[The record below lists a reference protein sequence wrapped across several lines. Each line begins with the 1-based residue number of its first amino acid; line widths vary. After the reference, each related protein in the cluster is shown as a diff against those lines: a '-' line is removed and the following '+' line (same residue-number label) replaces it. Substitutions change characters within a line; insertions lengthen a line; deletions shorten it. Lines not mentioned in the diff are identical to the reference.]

1 MLYSYYKPIDFLSNF
16 VDRFW
21 HYEGYKAKHL
31 TERILPLGTIELVIN
46 LQQDELRIYD
56 VTNPESCKRLSG
68 SVVSGAYDRGFI
80 SDTEEEA
87 FIMGV
92 HFRPGGAFPFLD
104 VPVDELANK
113 HIDLEALWGP
123 TAIQMR
129 DRLCEAQ
136 SPAKRFQLLHE
147 ALTNHLFRRPESHY
161 AVSAALNIF
170 ASAYPNSTIRD
181 VAKYVGLSQRRF
193 IQVFKSEVG
202 MKPKLFS
209 RIQRFNR
216 TRAFLEEN
224 TVLDWVAL
232 SVDQGYF
239 DQSHMIREFN
249 EFSGLS
255 PAHFI
260 SNQNRLRFDGAHIKH
275 NHLPNI

>member
-1 MLYSYYKPIDFLSNF
+1 MRYSYFKPIDDLSNF

-21 HYEGYKAKHL
+21 HYEGYEAAHL

-56 VTNPESCKRLSG
+56 VEKPGRCKKLSG
-68 SVVSGAYDRGFI
+68 SVISGAYDRGFI
-80 SDTEEEA
+80 SDTEEET

-104 VPVDELANK
+104 VTVDELANT
-113 HIDLEALWGP
+113 HIDLETLWGHG
-123 TAIQMR
+123 AIR
-129 DRLCEAQ
+129 LRNRLCEAQ
-136 SPAKRFQLLHE
+136 SPIERFQLLHV
-147 ALTNHLFRRPESHY
+147 ALLKHVFRYHEHHY
-161 AVSAALNIF
+161 AVSQALDVF
-170 ASAYPNSTIRD
+170 SMPYTNSLIRD
-181 VAKYVGLSQRRF
+181 LAKEVGLSQRRF

-209 RIQRFNR
+209 RIQRFNQ
-216 TRAFLEEN
+216 TRVFLEEN
-224 TVLDWVAL
+224 TVSDWAAF
-232 SVDQGYF
+232 SINQGYF

-255 PAHFI
+255 PMHFI
-260 SNQNRLRFDGAHIKH
+260 RNQNRLHLDGTTIKP